1 MLIFAAENLSSFQK
15 KAGSP
20 LTPGPFVLLMN
31 NSLAKLLLVVSLIS
45 GVSPVLAGSYS
56 QSFTGFS
63 SGTTSLGDGS
73 QINSNTGITQ
83 VRGTSD
89 PYLRMTDNGTGGT
102 SSSLKL
108 PELDPGKAIDS
119 FTVSFD
125 LLIGGSGSLADGI
138 SLTFGEIASG
148 DGGGEAGF
156 AVDDGLVVAWDTY
169 NNGGDN
175 PSVEVFADGVSID
188 NNSYNYGSTS
198 NAWISVVLNWDGSG
212 LDITYNGNVLANNL
226 ATPGFVP
233 KAGDRFAFSARTGG
247 ATQNTYL
254 DDLSFSTT
262 TATPISTGG
271 PVINEFVADNDESL
285 EDEDLGTPDWLEI
298 YNGQSIS
305 QNLDGY
311 YLTNDIA
318 QKTMWRV
325 PAVTMEAYEY
335 LTIFASEKDRSAIN
349 SPLHTNFSLPKEG
362 GYLALVAPDGVTMV
376 TEFSYSAQA
385 GDVAYG
391 ELGQTRT
398 LGFLETPTPNQINSG
413 VQAAGPP
420 AEDVQFDQTGGV
432 FSTSTT
438 LAILPTISPAAIVR
452 YTTNSTIPTESS
464 PVYSSA
470 FNISNTTT
478 VRARVFE
485 AGRLPGEIKSRTLIE
500 LNSNVQNFTSNL
512 PIVIVD
518 SAGVNIDLANNPGA
532 PRPFRPV
539 YTVVI
544 DRDSV
549 DGLARINGLPDFT
562 GRGGMHVRGQSSS
575 GFPKKQYA
583 WETWTNEDADKNV
596 SILGMPSESDWILYA
611 PYSDKTLMRNALVYE
626 SARELRGNF
635 GGVRTRYVEVFFN
648 SNGGT
653 VSLADYRGVYV
664 MMEKIK
670 RDKERVDVEKL
681 SDLVT
686 DPALIT
692 GGYIFK
698 KDKGPYS
705 SPWNTA
711 TENIPLD
718 MHYPEKPNAA
728 QFNYLTGYV
737 DDMEAALHS
746 PAFADPDSGYRAFIE
761 ADTFVD
767 AHLFTE
773 TFKDIDGYRIST
785 YYSKSRGGKIRALP
799 VWDFNLGLG
808 NADYLEGENPTGW
821 YYPLINSP
829 NYYWYQRLFQDTE
842 FDLEYWDRFWELRRS
857 LLTTPNMMAAIDRH
871 DAELDGDNGTP
882 NAVTRNFDEWSIL
895 GSYVW
900 PNASGSGS
908 RTTHQ
913 AEVSWMK
920 NWLTQ
925 RLAWMETQSRGTSGL
940 ANPPVFNQYGGNV
953 NAGFDLTMAEPN
965 SWGGAQIYYTLD
977 GSDPRLGP
985 SPSVT
990 LIGEDASCEAL
1001 IPSTTNGGSSLTV
1014 AQWTN
1019 PADPPNVVNWTSG
1032 TQGVGYELS
1041 SNNLY
1046 DPYFNIDVEAEMA
1059 SINPTCYIRIPFTI
1073 ASQAD
1078 LNALGQVTLKM
1089 RYDDSFVAYLNGV
1102 EVVREANAPANLS
1115 YTSGADGTHDDSAA
1129 VNYLNFPVSGG
1140 TSHLQVGQNMLAI
1153 HGLNR
1158 GQGSSDALWAC
1169 LLEASQGATNAISP
1183 SAQIYSSNI
1192 DLETSVD
1199 VRARVYDG
1207 AKWSPLS
1214 RANFVVNT
1222 VPATSDNLVISEIHY
1237 RPAEPTP
1244 AEQAEGFLTRGDF
1257 EYIEL
1262 LNIDPVNAISL
1273 EGIVFSNGITF
1284 AGFDSSL
1291 PVNARVLSPGQR
1303 VILVKN
1309 QAAFEFRHG
1318 STVIA
1323 GQYNGS
1329 LRNEGE
1335 QIVLMDAGGL
1345 VIRDFVYGAIFPWP
1359 EAAGEGSGFSLVLND
1374 PLANPNHPD
1383 PLSWR
1388 SSVDL
1393 NGTPGSDDS
1402 QLFTG
1407 DPAAD
1412 QDGDG
1417 YNAFLEYA
1425 MGTSDGNNSSIPV
1438 IQLGNEAMAGG
1449 GNEHLTIEFRVNLAA
1464 VGISHTLQT
1473 SDDLSDWDE
1482 AANLVHLSTTNNGDG
1497 TATLKYQSTFPAA
1510 ELSRHRFYRVQVSGQ
1525 P

>member
-1 MLIFAAENLSSFQK
+1 MK
-15 KAGSP
+15 
-20 LTPGPFVLLMN
+20 
-31 NSLAKLLLVVSLIS
+31 NSLKKLLLTVSLVA
-45 GVSPVLAGSYS
+45 GVSPVMAGSYS
-56 QSFTGFS
+56 QNFTGFS

-73 QINSNTGITQ
+73 EMNSNTGTTQ

-89 PYLRMTDNGTGGT
+89 PYLRMTASGTGAT
-102 SSSLKL
+102 SSSLKF
-108 PELDPGKAIDS
+108 PDLDAGKAIDA

-125 LLIGGSGSLADGI
+125 LLIGGSGTLADGV

-156 AVDDGLVVAWDTY
+156 AVDNGLVIAWDTY
-169 NNGGDN
+169 NNGGDD

-188 NNSYNYGSTS
+188 NNAHNYGSTS
-198 NAWISVVLNWDGSG
+198 NAWVPVVLHWDSSG
-212 LDITYNGNVLANNL
+212 LDITYNGNVLANNR

-247 ATQNTYL
+247 ATQNTSL
-254 DDLSFSTT
+254 DDLSFATS
-262 TATPISTGG
+262 TATPILTGG
-271 PVINEFVADNDESL
+271 PVINEFVADNNESL
-285 EDEDLGTPDWLEI
+285 EDEDLDAPDWLEI
-298 YNGQSIS
+298 YNGQSAS

-311 YLTNDIA
+311 YLTNDPA

-325 PAVTMEAYEY
+325 PAVSMEAYEY
-335 LTIFASEKDRSAIN
+335 LTIFASGKDRSATN
-349 SPLHTNFSLPKEG
+349 APLHTNFSLPKEG
-362 GYLALVAPDGVTMV
+362 GYLALVAPDGVTVV
-376 TEFSYSAQA
+376 TEFSYSGQA
-385 GDVAYG
+385 EDVAYG

-420 AEDVQFDQTGGV
+420 AEDVQFDKTGGV
-432 FSTSTT
+432 FTTSTT
-438 LAILPTISPAAIVR
+438 LAILATTSPAAVVR
-452 YTTNSTIPTESS
+452 YTTNGTIPAESS
-464 PVYSSA
+464 PVSTSV

-500 LNSNVQNFTSNL
+500 LNANVQNFSSNL
-512 PIVIVD
+512 PIIIVD
-518 SAGVNIDLANNPGA
+518 SGGVNIDLANNPGA

-583 WETWTNEDADKNV
+583 WETWTNEDEDKNV

-626 SARELRGNF
+626 SAREIRGNF

-653 VSLADYRGVYV
+653 VSLADYRGIYV

-670 RDKERVDVEKL
+670 RDKERVDIEKL

-718 MHYPEKPNAA
+718 MHYPEKPNSA
-728 QFNYLTGYV
+728 QFNYLIRYV
-737 DDMEAALHS
+737 NDMEAALHGS
-746 PAFADPDSGYRAFIE
+746 TFADPDLGYRAFIE

-857 LLTTPNMMAAIDRH
+857 LLATPKMMAAIDRH

-882 NAVTRNFDEWSIL
+882 NAVTRNFDEWNIL

-913 AEVSWMK
+913 AEVAWMK

-940 ANPPVFNQYGGNV
+940 ASPPVFNHYGGDV

-985 SPSVT
+985 SPYVT
-990 LIGEDASCEAL
+990 LIREDAACEAL
-1001 IPSTTNGGSSLTV
+1001 IPSTSNGGNTLTV
-1014 AQWTN
+1014 AQWTL
-1019 PADPPNVVNWTSG
+1019 PADPPNVGNWASG
-1032 TQGVGYELS
+1032 TQGVGYERS

-1046 DPYFNIDVEAEMA
+1046 DPYFDIDVEAEMA
-1059 SINPTCYIRIPFTI
+1059 SINATCYIRIPFTI

-1078 LNALGQVTLKM
+1078 LDALGQLTLKM

-1102 EVVREANAPANLS
+1102 EVVREANAPANLT
-1115 YTSGADGTHDDSAA
+1115 YTSGAEGTHDDNLAI
-1129 VNYLNFPVSGG
+1129 NYLNFSVSGG
-1140 TSHLQVGQNMLAI
+1140 TSPLQVGQNMLAI

-1158 GQGSSDALWAC
+1158 GQGSSDALWSC
-1169 LLEASQGATNAISP
+1169 LLEASQGAINTISP
-1183 SAQIYSSNI
+1183 SAQIYSSNLE
-1192 DLETSVD
+1192 LETSVD
-1199 VRARVYDG
+1199 VRARVFDG

-1222 VPATSDNLVISEIHY
+1222 VPATVDNLVISEIHY
-1237 RPAEPTP
+1237 RPADPTP
-1244 AEQAEGFLTRGDF
+1244 GEQAEGFLTRGDF
-1257 EYIEL
+1257 EYLEL
-1262 LNIDPVNAISL
+1262 LNIDAMNAISL
-1273 EGIVFSNGITF
+1273 EGLEFTDGITF

-1291 PVNARVLSPGQR
+1291 PVNARVLLPGQR
-1303 VILVKN
+1303 VVLVKN
-1309 QAAFEFRHG
+1309 QAAFESRHV

-1323 GQYNGS
+1323 GSYSGS

-1335 QIVLMDAGGL
+1335 QIVLRDADGM
-1345 VIRDFVYGAIFPWP
+1345 VIRDLVYGVIFPWP
-1359 EAAGEGSGFSLVLND
+1359 EAAGDGSGFSLVLND
-1374 PLANPNHPD
+1374 PLSNPNHSD
-1383 PLSWR
+1383 PRSWR

-1393 NGTPGSDDS
+1393 NGSPGSDDS
-1402 QLFTG
+1402 EPFTG
-1407 DPAAD
+1407 DPSTD

-1425 MGTSDGNNSSIPV
+1425 MGTNDGSNTSIPAL
-1438 IQLGNEAMAGG
+1438 QLGNETMVGG
-1449 GNEHLTIEFRVNLAA
+1449 GNEHLTIKFPVNLAA
-1464 VGISHTLQT
+1464 VGIAYTLQN
-1473 SDDLSDWDE
+1473 SDDLSNWDE
-1482 AANLVHLSTTNNGDG
+1482 AINLVHLSTTNNGDG
-1497 TATLKYQSTFPAA
+1497 TATLKYQSSSPAGD
-1510 ELSRHRFYRVQVSGQ
+1510 LPGHRFYRIQVSGQ